1 MTWQKHPVTRV
12 LELVRQEKSL
22 IYSIYFFAILTGLIQ
37 LTLPVGIQTII
48 NFVLAG
54 SYSMSLVIL
63 ITLVVAGVF
72 TSGMLQVSQMKII
85 ETIQQNIFVRY
96 AYAFAERIPRID
108 LKKADNYYLPEL
120 VNRFF
125 EIPNLQ
131 KGLAKLLLDIP
142 VAFIQILF
150 GLMLLSFYHPAFI
163 FFGLVLILLLWLT
176 IRFTGNKGLQTS
188 FEASAY
194 KYQVAAWLEEL
205 ARVVKTFKFS
215 KGSAIHLEKADEKTS
230 NYLRAKTQH
239 FSILLFQYKIMVVFK
254 TLITA
259 SMLIVGSILL
269 LNQQLNI
276 GQFIAAEIVI
286 LTIIAAI
293 EKVIVSLD
301 NIYQIMTSVDKIA
314 KVTEK
319 PIEVH
324 GTREINPLQSIAIS
338 FRNVSFGYQEGQS
351 VLNEITFEI
360 NAGDKVII
368 QGKEGAGK
376 TSLLKLMTGSYL
388 DFDGSILVN
397 NIPIG
402 NYDISSLRN
411 STGTFL
417 NLQDIFQGTLLENIS
432 MGNNDVDVE
441 EIITLS
447 HQVGLYD
454 FIAGLKEGLNTELE
468 TSGKRLPATVVHKIL
483 LVRALVK
490 SPRLILMEE
499 PFATLEEPYRS
510 NLRNLLEQ
518 MPSTVVVVSNDVL
531 FAKHCNKTIYLG

>member
-1 MTWQKHPVTRV
+1 MAGQTHPVTRV
-12 LELVRQEKSL
+12 WDLVKQEKSL
-22 IYSIYFFAILTGLIQ
+22 IYSIYFFAIMTGLIQ
-37 LTLPVGIQTII
+37 LTLPVGIQSII

-54 SYSMSLVIL
+54 SFSMSLVVL

-72 TSGMLQVSQMKII
+72 ISGMLQVSQMKII

-163 FFGLVLILLLWLT
+163 FFGLVLIFLLWLT
-176 IRFTGNKGLQTS
+176 MRFTGNKGLQTS

-215 KGSAIHLEKADEKTS
+215 KGSAIHLQKADEKTS

-301 NIYQIMTSVDKIA
+301 SIYQIMTSVDKIA

-324 GTREINPLQSIAIS
+324 GTREINPVQNVAIS
-338 FRNVSFGYQEGQS
+338 FRNVSFGYQEGQTI
-351 VLNEITFEI
+351 LNNISFEI

-368 QGKEGAGK
+368 QGKEGVGK

-402 NYDISSLRN
+402 NYNINSLRN

-417 NLQDIFQGTLLENIS
+417 NLQDIFQGTLLENIT

-454 FIAGLKEGLNTELE
+454 FIAGLKEGLNTQME
-468 TSGKRLPATVVHKIL
+468 TSGKRLPATVIQKIL

-490 SPRLILMEE
+490 SPKLILMEE
-499 PFATLEEPYRS
+499 PFAMLEEPYKS
-510 NLRNLLEQ
+510 NLRSLLEQ
-518 MPSTVVVVSNDVL
+518 IPSTVVVVSNDVL

>member
-1 MTWQKHPVTRV
+1 MTGQTHPVTRV
-12 LELVRQEKSL
+12 WDLVKQEKSL
-22 IYSIYFFAILTGLIQ
+22 IYSIYFFAIMTGLIQ
-37 LTLPVGIQTII
+37 LTLPVGIQSII

-54 SYSMSLVIL
+54 SFSMSLVIL

-72 TSGMLQVSQMKII
+72 ISGMLQVSQMKII

-163 FFGLVLILLLWLT
+163 FFGLVLILILWLT
-176 IRFTGNKGLQTS
+176 MRFTGNKGLQTS

-215 KGSAIHLEKADEKTS
+215 KGSAIHLQKADEKTS

-286 LTIIAAI
+286 LTIITAI

-301 NIYQIMTSVDKIA
+301 SIYQIMTSVDKIA

-319 PIEVH
+319 PVEMH
-324 GTREINPLQSIAIS
+324 GTREINPVQNVAIS
-338 FRNVSFGYQEGQS
+338 FRNVSFGYQEGQT
-351 VLNEITFEI
+351 VLDNISFEI

-368 QGKEGAGK
+368 QGKEGVGK

-402 NYDISSLRN
+402 NYDINSLRN

-417 NLQDIFQGTLLENIS
+417 NLQDIFQGTLLENIT

-447 HQVGLYD
+447 RQVGLYD
-454 FIAGLKEGLNTELE
+454 FIAGLKEGLNTQME
-468 TSGKRLPATVVHKIL
+468 TSGKRLPATVIQKIL

-490 SPRLILMEE
+490 SPKLILMEE
-499 PFATLEEPYRS
+499 PFAMLEEPYKS

-531 FAKHCNKTIYLG
+531 FAQHCNKTIYLG